1 MSRQCANRFRLKNL
15 MAVIVPVLL
24 MLLLPGRAGAGESVV
39 VGYREDARPFVHMS
53 DPEGPKFSGFL
64 SDFCDAALSLA
75 GYEVKRVAVDAASRW
90 RKLDNDEVDM
100 LCDTTSVTLE
110 RAGKRLFTP
119 IIFLSG
125 VSYAYSAKA
134 EQAFLSAYSAAA
146 SGAEAAG
153 EPVGGGPALG
163 SAPFCAGQVATLQPS
178 LPADRLPVLRVGVL
192 NETTAQ
198 EAVRNSETLKLFR
211 LRKGEKICIK
221 SLTGNYEKGV
231 ADLCRGDIAFFFGD
245 RDMLQSYLEA
255 HLQQDKACDAIL
267 SGKFYSY
274 EPYALVVRPDR
285 VDLAVAL
292 QAAIYETFASGKADS
307 LFNDHFRDR
316 PKSSLLEALFR
327 INRIGRVE

>member
-1 MSRQCANRFRLKNL
+1 MSRQCANRFRLKSL
-15 MAVIVPVLL
+15 TAVIVPVLL

-245 RDMLQSYLEA
+245 RDMLQTYLEA